1 MVLQVGTTQFQSTA
15 GKSSRTPVETFVN
28 PVSVLPKTG
37 LMDLAE
43 TLQSINPTLQRFVNF
58 QIEKAK
64 QEGVLEGQNLLL
76 GADDKQIT
84 QIKKE
89 LSEKKGDRIMRNF
102 VGGNMYIEY
111 GIEKQLAMN
120 LGNIAEGKT
129 NQFFANHIV
138 QVPNKEGGTTA
149 VPLSQFDVNS
159 KEFQNA
165 INEFKE
171 TQLLDTKGIRPQLL
185 NQFFFPQQN
194 AALRKAITKQVE
206 AKADA
211 NIQNYTSM
219 LTDSSLLYFRNI
231 DKYNENIED
240 NIIDADFQ
248 DGESYAL
255 SLLQNDTDYTYRLG
269 LSEVVSPSGMIEI
282 IKKNGYRILNDFER
296 GNISWVEAQSELDDY
311 IDFMSGVTVGPTG
324 TTKEGL
330 PVQKTL
336 GEFLDQDDSILELK
350 KEIYEK
356 IKDAN
361 EEEQDLANLLNKKEI
376 TETLGSM
383 DWTSMDQKTY
393 VNNVKTLKALVARHK
408 DLKQFIVQEYNLRN
422 DNVDL
427 WFDRFV
433 RDYNNGK
440 FGDRDKAR
448 VRLDS
453 FMAVLG
459 STATDEDRTRYE
471 KALKLINKESSQGV
485 LSSYPEFE
493 TTLNN
498 MKEALRE
505 DNKSGYV
512 VIKVGYTNA
521 FNDLSKRYRDK
532 IDKWATTDYAT
543 QKEKDEAKAEIIK
556 FVQLETIKI
565 VDGNYIFENP
575 LLETLYYKANP
586 NLKKKDKK
594 EIKKKIENYQGLA
607 EGGPVKK
614 DVPVIVGEEGREVFV
629 PKSDGKIVSNE
640 VIQNSNQEASKET
653 EQETIYEVQSGDTLS
668 SIADK
673 FEGVNYLNIA
683 ELNNLDT
690 EEKQNNISVGQKF
703 KIPKITIQ
711 KSKGEITPLIETK
724 TNLWKGFN
732 GATAYGSGDRKVEL
746 EKDTKY
752 IKSVIDHAYADS
764 STPEIQQEAT
774 KIYSELFYSN
784 KPEDIKTKNAIVNM
798 VLTEATLS
806 SPEDI
811 AGVVQSVFMRVA
823 RARLNTIDR
832 DRFKENIIEELTRKE
847 LNNKGI
853 LVPMYQ
859 GIENFTV
866 EQITSNKPVK
876 ESQETYNKIFSMLWE
891 DTSQKD
897 K

>member
-1 MVLQVGTTQFQSTA
+1 MVLRVNRQQFQSTA
-15 GKSSRTPVETFVN
+15 GQSSRTPVETFVQ
-28 PVSVLPKTG
+28 PVTVLPKTG
-37 LMDLAE
+37 IMDLAD
-43 TLQSINPTLQRFVNF
+43 TLKTVNPALQRIVNF
-58 QIEKAK
+58 KIDEAK
-64 QEGVLEGQNLLL
+64 QEGILEGQNLFL

-89 LSEKKGDRIMRNF
+89 LSEKKGNRIMRNF

-149 VPLSQFDVNS
+149 IPLSQFDVNS
-159 KEFQNA
+159 KEFQSA

-171 TQLLDTKGIRPQLL
+171 TQLLDTKGIRPELL

-211 NIQNYTSM
+211 NIKNYTSF

-231 DKYNENIED
+231 DKYNENIEN

-282 IKKNGYRILNDFER
+282 IKKNGYRILNDFEK

-336 GEFLDQDDSILELK
+336 GEFLEQDDSILELK

-361 EEEQDLANLLNKKEI
+361 KEEQDLANLLNKKDI

-383 DWTSMDQKTY
+383 DWTSMDQTTY

-427 WFDRFV
+427 WFDRFT

-440 FGDRDKAR
+440 FGDKEKAR

-453 FMAVLG
+453 FMAILG

-505 DNKSGYV
+505 DNKSGYTV
-512 VIKVGYTNA
+512 VKVGYTNA

-532 IDKWATTDYAT
+532 IDVWATTDYAT
-543 QKEKDEAKAEIIK
+543 QKDKDEAKAEIIK
-556 FVQLETIKI
+556 FIKEETYNILTN
-565 VDGNYIFENP
+565 NYKFADP
-575 LLETLYYKANP
+575 LLEKLFNYSNNKNP
-586 NLKKKDKK
+586 VKDNQNLKNLK
-594 EIKKKIENYQGLA
+594 GLA

-614 DVPVIVGEEGREVFV
+614 DEPVIVGEEGREVFV
-629 PKSDGKIVSNE
+629 PKSDGVIIPNDDIEDSKQTAESLGIVGKEETNGVKRFETNFPIFYKLAKEAGHKFPELTAAQAMLETGNGESPSGKNNYLGLQASLSQIEKGQSTNLETKEDLGRGLENTRRDFVDFDDIRDQMKQYNEEWNEPLRDRKGIVSVNTVE
-640 VIQNSNQEASKET
+640 EAIDLIQSRPNDLYAT
-653 EQETIYEVQSGDTLS
+653 
-668 SIADK
+668 DK
-673 FEGVNYLNIA
+673 DY
-683 ELNNLDT
+683 
-690 EEKQNNISVGQKF
+690 
-703 KIPKITIQ
+703 
-711 KSKGEITPLIETK
+711 
-724 TNLWKGFN
+724 
-732 GATAYGSGDRKVEL
+732 
-746 EKDTKY
+746 
-752 IKSVIDHAYADS
+752 
-764 STPEIQQEAT
+764 
-774 KIYSELFYSN
+774 
-784 KPEDIKTKNAIVNM
+784 KTK
-798 VLTEATLS
+798 VLQL
-806 SPEDI
+806 I
-811 AGVVQSVFMRVA
+811 
-823 RARLNTIDR
+823 
-832 DRFKENIIEELTRKE
+832 
-847 LNNKGI
+847 
-853 LVPMYQ
+853 
-859 GIENFTV
+859 
-866 EQITSNKPVK
+866 
-876 ESQETYNKIFSMLWE
+876 
-891 DTSQKD
+891 KD
-897 K
+897 AKRNPPLF

>member
-1 MVLQVGTTQFQSTA
+1 MVLRVNRQQFQSTA
-15 GKSSRTPVETFVN
+15 GQSSRTPVETFVE

-37 LMDLAE
+37 IMDLAD
-43 TLQSINPTLQRFVNF
+43 TLKTVNPALQRIVNF
-58 QIEKAK
+58 KIDEAK
-64 QEGVLEGQNLLL
+64 QEGILEGQNLFL

-89 LSEKKGDRIMRNF
+89 LSEKKGNRIMRNF

-138 QVPNKEGGTTA
+138 QVPNKEGGTTP

-159 KEFQNA
+159 KEFQDA

-219 LTDSSLLYFRNI
+219 ITDSSLLYFRNI

-361 EEEQDLANLLNKKEI
+361 KEEQDLANLLNKKDI

-383 DWTSMDQKTY
+383 DWTSMDQTTY

-408 DLKQFIVQEYNLRN
+408 DLKKFIVQEYNLRN

-505 DNKSGYV
+505 DNKSGYTV
-512 VIKVGYTNA
+512 VKVGYTNA

-532 IDKWATTDYAT
+532 IDVWATTDYAT
-543 QKEKDEAKAEIIK
+543 QKDKDEAKAEIIK
-556 FVQLETIKI
+556 FIKEETYNILTN
-565 VDGNYIFENP
+565 NYKFADP
-575 LLETLYYKANP
+575 LLEKLFNYSNNKSPVKDNKK
-586 NLKKKDKK
+586 LKDLK
-594 EIKKKIENYQGLA
+594 QLA

-614 DVPVIVGEEGREVFV
+614 DEPVIVGEEGREVFV
-629 PKSDGKIVSNE
+629 PKSDGVIIPNDDIEDSKQTAESLGIVGKEETNGIKRFETNFPIFYKLAKEAGHKFPELTAAQAMLETGNGESPSGKNNYLGLQASLSQIEKGQSTNLETKEDLGRGLENTRRDFVDFDDIRDQMKQYNEEWNEPFRDRKGIVSVNTVE
-640 VIQNSNQEASKET
+640 EAIDLIQSRPNDLYAT
-653 EQETIYEVQSGDTLS
+653 
-668 SIADK
+668 DK
-673 FEGVNYLNIA
+673 DY
-683 ELNNLDT
+683 
-690 EEKQNNISVGQKF
+690 
-703 KIPKITIQ
+703 
-711 KSKGEITPLIETK
+711 
-724 TNLWKGFN
+724 
-732 GATAYGSGDRKVEL
+732 
-746 EKDTKY
+746 
-752 IKSVIDHAYADS
+752 
-764 STPEIQQEAT
+764 
-774 KIYSELFYSN
+774 
-784 KPEDIKTKNAIVNM
+784 KTK
-798 VLTEATLS
+798 VLQL
-806 SPEDI
+806 I
-811 AGVVQSVFMRVA
+811 
-823 RARLNTIDR
+823 
-832 DRFKENIIEELTRKE
+832 
-847 LNNKGI
+847 
-853 LVPMYQ
+853 
-859 GIENFTV
+859 
-866 EQITSNKPVK
+866 
-876 ESQETYNKIFSMLWE
+876 
-891 DTSQKD
+891 KD
-897 K
+897 AKRNPPLF

>member
-15 GKSSRTPVETFVN
+15 GQSSRTPVETFVK

-43 TLQSINPTLQRFVNF
+43 TLKDINPTLQRFVNF
-58 QIEKAK
+58 KIDQAK
-64 QEGVLEGQNLLL
+64 QEGVVEGQNLLL

-89 LSEKKGDRIMRNF
+89 LSEKKGNRIMRNF

-149 VPLSQFDVNS
+149 IPLSQFDVNS

-336 GEFLDQDDSILELK
+336 GEFLDQDDSILKLK

-361 EEEQDLANLLNKKEI
+361 KEEQDLANLLNKKDI

-383 DWTSMDQKTY
+383 DWTSMDQTTY

-408 DLKQFIVQEYNLRN
+408 NLKQFIVQEYNLRN

-505 DNKSGYV
+505 DNKSGYTV
-512 VIKVGYTNA
+512 VKVGYTNA

-532 IDKWATTDYAT
+532 IDDWATTDYAT

-556 FVQLETIKI
+556 FIKEETYNILTN
-565 VDGNYIFENP
+565 NYKFADP
-575 LLETLYYKANP
+575 LLEKLFNYSNNKSPVKDNQKLE
-586 NLKKKDKK
+586 NLR
-594 EIKKKIENYQGLA
+594 GLA
-607 EGGPVKK
+607 EGGSVKK
-614 DVPVIVGEEGREVFV
+614 DEPVIVGEKGREVFV
-629 PKSDGKIVSNE
+629 PKSDGVIIPNDDIEDTKQTAESLGIVGKEETNGIKRFETNFPIFYKLAKEAGHKFPELTAAQAMLETGNGESPSGKNNYLGLQASLSQIEKGQSTNLKTQEDLGRGLENTRRDFVDFDDIRDQMKQYNEEWNEPFRDRKGIVSVNTVE
-640 VIQNSNQEASKET
+640 EAIDLIQSRPNDLYAT
-653 EQETIYEVQSGDTLS
+653 
-668 SIADK
+668 DK
-673 FEGVNYLNIA
+673 NY
-683 ELNNLDT
+683 
-690 EEKQNNISVGQKF
+690 
-703 KIPKITIQ
+703 
-711 KSKGEITPLIETK
+711 
-724 TNLWKGFN
+724 
-732 GATAYGSGDRKVEL
+732 
-746 EKDTKY
+746 
-752 IKSVIDHAYADS
+752 
-764 STPEIQQEAT
+764 
-774 KIYSELFYSN
+774 
-784 KPEDIKTKNAIVNM
+784 KTK
-798 VLTEATLS
+798 VLQL
-806 SPEDI
+806 I
-811 AGVVQSVFMRVA
+811 
-823 RARLNTIDR
+823 
-832 DRFKENIIEELTRKE
+832 
-847 LNNKGI
+847 
-853 LVPMYQ
+853 
-859 GIENFTV
+859 
-866 EQITSNKPVK
+866 
-876 ESQETYNKIFSMLWE
+876 
-891 DTSQKD
+891 KD
-897 K
+897 AKRNPPLF

>member
-1 MVLQVGTTQFQSTA
+1 
-15 GKSSRTPVETFVN
+15 
-28 PVSVLPKTG
+28 
-37 LMDLAE
+37 
-43 TLQSINPTLQRFVNF
+43 
-58 QIEKAK
+58 
-64 QEGVLEGQNLLL
+64 
-76 GADDKQIT
+76 
-84 QIKKE
+84 
-89 LSEKKGDRIMRNF
+89 
-102 VGGNMYIEY
+102 
-111 GIEKQLAMN
+111 
-120 LGNIAEGKT
+120 
-129 NQFFANHIV
+129 
-138 QVPNKEGGTTA
+138 
-149 VPLSQFDVNS
+149 
-159 KEFQNA
+159 
-165 INEFKE
+165 
-171 TQLLDTKGIRPQLL
+171 
-185 NQFFFPQQN
+185 
-194 AALRKAITKQVE
+194 
-206 AKADA
+206 
-211 NIQNYTSM
+211 
-219 LTDSSLLYFRNI
+219 
-231 DKYNENIED
+231 
-240 NIIDADFQ
+240 
-248 DGESYAL
+248 
-255 SLLQNDTDYTYRLG
+255 
-269 LSEVVSPSGMIEI
+269 
-282 IKKNGYRILNDFER
+282 
-296 GNISWVEAQSELDDY
+296 
-311 IDFMSGVTVGPTG
+311 
-324 TTKEGL
+324 
-330 PVQKTL
+330 
-336 GEFLDQDDSILELK
+336 
-350 KEIYEK
+350 
-356 IKDAN
+356 
-361 EEEQDLANLLNKKEI
+361 
-376 TETLGSM
+376 M
-383 DWTSMDQKTY
+383 DWTSMDQTTY
-393 VNNVKTLKALVARHK
+393 VNNVKTLKALVAKHP

-493 TTLNN
+493 TTLKN

-505 DNKSGYV
+505 DNKSGYTV
-512 VIKVGYTNA
+512 VKVGYTNA

-532 IDKWATTDYAT
+532 IDVWATTDYAT

-556 FVQLETIKI
+556 FIKEETYNILTN
-565 VDGNYIFENP
+565 NYKFADP
-575 LLETLYYKANP
+575 LLEKLFNYSNNKSPVKDNQKLK
-586 NLKKKDKK
+586 NLK
-594 EIKKKIENYQGLA
+594 QLA
-607 EGGPVKK
+607 NGG
-614 DVPVIVGEEGREVFV
+614 DVERNQPVIVGEEGKEVFV

-711 KSKGEITPLIETK
+711 KSKGKITPLIETK

-847 LNNKGI
+847 LNTKGI

>member
-1 MVLQVGTTQFQSTA
+1 MVLRVNRQQFQSTA
-15 GKSSRTPVETFVN
+15 GESSRTPVETFVR

-37 LMDLAE
+37 IMDLAD
-43 TLQSINPTLQRFVNF
+43 TLKTINPAIQRIVNF
-58 QIEKAK
+58 KIDEAK
-64 QEGVLEGQNLLL
+64 QEGILEGQNLLL

-89 LSEKKGDRIMRNF
+89 LSEKKGNRIMRNF

-149 VPLSQFDVNS
+149 IPLSQFDVNS
-159 KEFQNA
+159 REFQSA

-361 EEEQDLANLLNKKEI
+361 KEEQDLANLLNKKDI

-383 DWTSMDQKTY
+383 DWTSMDQTTY

-493 TTLNN
+493 TTLKN

-505 DNKSGYV
+505 DNKSGYTV
-512 VIKVGYTNA
+512 VKVGYTNA

-532 IDKWATTDYAT
+532 IDDWATTDYAT

-556 FVQLETIKI
+556 FIKEETYNILTN
-565 VDGNYIFENP
+565 NYKFADP
-575 LLETLYYKANP
+575 LLEKLFNYSNNKSPVKDNQKLE
-586 NLKKKDKK
+586 NLR
-594 EIKKKIENYQGLA
+594 GLA
-607 EGGPVKK
+607 EGGSVKK
-614 DVPVIVGEEGREVFV
+614 DEPVIVGEKGREVFV
-629 PKSDGKIVSNE
+629 PKSDGVIIPNDDIEDTKQTAESLGIVGKEETNGIKRFETNFPIFYKLAKEAGHKFPELTAAQAMLETGNGESPSGKNNYLGLQASLSQIEKGQSTNLETKEDLGRGLENTRRDFVDFDDIRDQMKQYNKEWNEPFRDRKGIVSVNTVE
-640 VIQNSNQEASKET
+640 EAIDLIQSRPNDLYAT
-653 EQETIYEVQSGDTLS
+653 
-668 SIADK
+668 DK
-673 FEGVNYLNIA
+673 DY
-683 ELNNLDT
+683 
-690 EEKQNNISVGQKF
+690 
-703 KIPKITIQ
+703 
-711 KSKGEITPLIETK
+711 
-724 TNLWKGFN
+724 
-732 GATAYGSGDRKVEL
+732 
-746 EKDTKY
+746 
-752 IKSVIDHAYADS
+752 
-764 STPEIQQEAT
+764 
-774 KIYSELFYSN
+774 
-784 KPEDIKTKNAIVNM
+784 KTK
-798 VLTEATLS
+798 VLQL
-806 SPEDI
+806 I
-811 AGVVQSVFMRVA
+811 
-823 RARLNTIDR
+823 
-832 DRFKENIIEELTRKE
+832 
-847 LNNKGI
+847 
-853 LVPMYQ
+853 
-859 GIENFTV
+859 
-866 EQITSNKPVK
+866 
-876 ESQETYNKIFSMLWE
+876 
-891 DTSQKD
+891 KD
-897 K
+897 AKRNPPLF

>member
-15 GKSSRTPVETFVN
+15 GQSSRSPVETFVE
-28 PVSVLPKTG
+28 PVNVLPKTG

-43 TLQSINPTLQRFVNF
+43 TLSDINPTLQRFVNF
-58 QIEKAK
+58 QIDKAK

-76 GADDKQIT
+76 GADDKEIT

-89 LSEKKGDRIMRNF
+89 LSEKKGNRIMRNF
-102 VGGNMYIEY
+102 VGGNIYIEY

-159 KEFQNA
+159 KEFQGA

-231 DKYNENIED
+231 DKYNENIEN

-282 IKKNGYRILNDFER
+282 IKKNGYRILNDFEK

-311 IDFMSGVTVGPTG
+311 IDFMSGVTVGPVG

-361 EEEQDLANLLNKKEI
+361 EEEQDLANLLNKKDI
-376 TETLGSM
+376 TETLGTM
-383 DWTSMDQKTY
+383 DWTSMNQTTY
-393 VNNVKTLKALVARHK
+393 VNNVKTLKALITKHP

-427 WFDRFV
+427 WFDRFI

-440 FGDRDKAR
+440 FGDKDKAR

-459 STATDEDRTRYE
+459 STVTDEDRTRY
-471 KALKLINKESSQGV
+471 KDALKLLNKESPQGV
-485 LSSYPEFE
+485 LSSYPEFATE
-493 TTLNN
+493 LQN

-505 DNKSGYV
+505 DNKSGYTV
-512 VIKVGYTNA
+512 VKVGYTNA
-521 FNDLSKRYRDK
+521 FNDLSKRYRVK
-532 IDKWATTDYAT
+532 IDKWAMTDYAT
-543 QKEKDEAKAEIIK
+543 QKEKDEAKDEIIK
-556 FVQLETIKI
+556 FIKEETYNILTN
-565 VDGNYIFENP
+565 NYKFADP
-575 LLETLYYKANP
+575 LLEKLFNYSNNKSPVKDNQKLK
-586 NLKKKDKK
+586 NLR
-594 EIKKKIENYQGLA
+594 GLA

-614 DVPVIVGEEGREVFV
+614 DEPVIVGEEGREVFV
-629 PKSDGKIVSNE
+629 PKSDGVIIPNDDIEDSKQTAESLGIVGKEETNGIKRFETNFPIFYKLAKEAGHKFPELTAAQAMLETGNGESPSGKNNYLGLQASLSQIEKGQSTNLETKEDLGRGLENTRRDFVDFDDIRDQMKQYNEEWNEPFRDRKGIVSVNTVE
-640 VIQNSNQEASKET
+640 EAIDLIQSRPNDLYAT
-653 EQETIYEVQSGDTLS
+653 
-668 SIADK
+668 DK
-673 FEGVNYLNIA
+673 DY
-683 ELNNLDT
+683 
-690 EEKQNNISVGQKF
+690 
-703 KIPKITIQ
+703 
-711 KSKGEITPLIETK
+711 
-724 TNLWKGFN
+724 
-732 GATAYGSGDRKVEL
+732 
-746 EKDTKY
+746 
-752 IKSVIDHAYADS
+752 
-764 STPEIQQEAT
+764 
-774 KIYSELFYSN
+774 
-784 KPEDIKTKNAIVNM
+784 KTK
-798 VLTEATLS
+798 VLQL
-806 SPEDI
+806 I
-811 AGVVQSVFMRVA
+811 
-823 RARLNTIDR
+823 
-832 DRFKENIIEELTRKE
+832 
-847 LNNKGI
+847 
-853 LVPMYQ
+853 
-859 GIENFTV
+859 
-866 EQITSNKPVK
+866 
-876 ESQETYNKIFSMLWE
+876 
-891 DTSQKD
+891 KD
-897 K
+897 AKRNPPLF

>member
-15 GKSSRTPVETFVN
+15 GQSSRTPVETFVK

-58 QIEKAK
+58 KIDQAK

-76 GADDKQIT
+76 GADDKEIT

-89 LSEKKGDRIMRNF
+89 LSEKKGNRIMRNF

-159 KEFQNA
+159 KEFQGA

-231 DKYNENIED
+231 DKYNENIEN

-336 GEFLDQDDSILELK
+336 GEFLEQDDSILELK

-361 EEEQDLANLLNKKEI
+361 KEEQDLANLLNKKDI

-440 FGDRDKAR
+440 FGDKDKAR

-459 STATDEDRTRYE
+459 STATDEDRTRY
-471 KALKLINKESSQGV
+471 KDALRLLNKESPQGV
-485 LSSYPEFE
+485 LSSYPELE

-505 DNKSGYV
+505 DNKSGYTV
-512 VIKVGYTNA
+512 VKVGYTNA

-532 IDKWATTDYAT
+532 IDAWATTDYAT
-543 QKEKDEAKAEIIK
+543 QKEKDEAKDEIIK
-556 FVQLETIKI
+556 FIKEETYNILTN
-565 VDGNYIFENP
+565 NYKFADP
-575 LLETLYYKANP
+575 LLEKLFNYSNNKSPVKDNQKLN
-586 NLKKKDKK
+586 NLR
-594 EIKKKIENYQGLA
+594 QLA

-614 DVPVIVGEEGREVFV
+614 DEPVIVGEEGREVFV
-629 PKSDGKIVSNE
+629 PKSDGVIVPNDDIEDTKQTAESLGIVGKEETNGIKRFETNFPIFYKLAKEAGHKFPELTAAQAMLETGNGESPSGKNNYLGLQASLSQIEKGQSTNLETKEDLGRGLENTRRDFVDFDDIRDQMKQYNEEWNEPFRDRKGIVSVNTVE
-640 VIQNSNQEASKET
+640 EAIDLIQSRPNDLYAT
-653 EQETIYEVQSGDTLS
+653 
-668 SIADK
+668 DK
-673 FEGVNYLNIA
+673 DY
-683 ELNNLDT
+683 
-690 EEKQNNISVGQKF
+690 
-703 KIPKITIQ
+703 
-711 KSKGEITPLIETK
+711 
-724 TNLWKGFN
+724 
-732 GATAYGSGDRKVEL
+732 
-746 EKDTKY
+746 
-752 IKSVIDHAYADS
+752 
-764 STPEIQQEAT
+764 
-774 KIYSELFYSN
+774 
-784 KPEDIKTKNAIVNM
+784 KTK
-798 VLTEATLS
+798 VLQL
-806 SPEDI
+806 I
-811 AGVVQSVFMRVA
+811 
-823 RARLNTIDR
+823 
-832 DRFKENIIEELTRKE
+832 
-847 LNNKGI
+847 
-853 LVPMYQ
+853 
-859 GIENFTV
+859 
-866 EQITSNKPVK
+866 
-876 ESQETYNKIFSMLWE
+876 
-891 DTSQKD
+891 KD
-897 K
+897 AKRNPPLF

>member
-1 MVLQVGTTQFQSTA
+1 MVLRVNRQQFQSTA
-15 GKSSRTPVETFVN
+15 GQSSRTPVETFVQ
-28 PVSVLPKTG
+28 PVTVLPKTG
-37 LMDLAE
+37 IMDLAD
-43 TLQSINPTLQRFVNF
+43 TLKTVNPALQRIVNF
-58 QIEKAK
+58 KIDEAK
-64 QEGVLEGQNLLL
+64 QEGILEGQNLFL

-89 LSEKKGDRIMRNF
+89 LSEKKGNRIMRNF

-149 VPLSQFDVNS
+149 IPLSQFDVNS
-159 KEFQNA
+159 REFQSA

-361 EEEQDLANLLNKKEI
+361 KEEQDLANLLNKKDI

-383 DWTSMDQKTY
+383 DWTSMDQTTY

-505 DNKSGYV
+505 DNKSGYTV
-512 VIKVGYTNA
+512 VKVGYTNA

-532 IDKWATTDYAT
+532 IDVWATTDYAT
-543 QKEKDEAKAEIIK
+543 QKDKDEAKAEIIK
-556 FVQLETIKI
+556 FIKEETYNILTN
-565 VDGNYIFENP
+565 NYKFADP
-575 LLETLYYKANP
+575 LLEKLFNYSNNKSPVKDNKK
-586 NLKKKDKK
+586 LKDLK
-594 EIKKKIENYQGLA
+594 QLA

-614 DVPVIVGEEGREVFV
+614 DEPVIVGEEGREVFV
-629 PKSDGKIVSNE
+629 PKSDGVIISNDDIEDSKQTAESLGIVGKEETNGIKRFETNFPIFYKLAKEAGHKFPELTAAQAMLETGNGESPSGKNNYLGLQASLSQIEKGQSTNLKTQEDLGRGLENTRRDFVDFDDIRDQMKQYNEEWNEPFRDRKGIVSVNTVE
-640 VIQNSNQEASKET
+640 EAIDLIQSRPNDLYAT
-653 EQETIYEVQSGDTLS
+653 
-668 SIADK
+668 DK
-673 FEGVNYLNIA
+673 NY
-683 ELNNLDT
+683 
-690 EEKQNNISVGQKF
+690 
-703 KIPKITIQ
+703 
-711 KSKGEITPLIETK
+711 
-724 TNLWKGFN
+724 
-732 GATAYGSGDRKVEL
+732 
-746 EKDTKY
+746 
-752 IKSVIDHAYADS
+752 
-764 STPEIQQEAT
+764 
-774 KIYSELFYSN
+774 
-784 KPEDIKTKNAIVNM
+784 KTK
-798 VLTEATLS
+798 VLQL
-806 SPEDI
+806 I
-811 AGVVQSVFMRVA
+811 
-823 RARLNTIDR
+823 
-832 DRFKENIIEELTRKE
+832 
-847 LNNKGI
+847 
-853 LVPMYQ
+853 
-859 GIENFTV
+859 
-866 EQITSNKPVK
+866 
-876 ESQETYNKIFSMLWE
+876 
-891 DTSQKD
+891 KD
-897 K
+897 AKRNPPLF

>member
-1 MVLQVGTTQFQSTA
+1 MVLRVNRQQFQSTA
-15 GKSSRTPVETFVN
+15 GQSSRTPVETFVQ
-28 PVSVLPKTG
+28 PVTVLPKTG
-37 LMDLAE
+37 IMDLAD
-43 TLQSINPTLQRFVNF
+43 TLKTVNPALQRIVNF
-58 QIEKAK
+58 KIDEAK
-64 QEGVLEGQNLLL
+64 QEGILEGQNLFL

-89 LSEKKGDRIMRNF
+89 LSEKKGNRIMRNF

-149 VPLSQFDVNS
+149 IPLSQFDVNS

-165 INEFKE
+165 INEFKA

-361 EEEQDLANLLNKKEI
+361 KEEQDLANLLNKKDI

-383 DWTSMDQKTY
+383 DWTSMDQTTY

-505 DNKSGYV
+505 DNKSGYTV
-512 VIKVGYTNA
+512 VKVGYTNA

-532 IDKWATTDYAT
+532 IDVWATTDYAT
-543 QKEKDEAKAEIIK
+543 QKDKDEAKAEIIK
-556 FVQLETIKI
+556 FIKEETYNILTN
-565 VDGNYIFENP
+565 NYKFADP
-575 LLETLYYKANP
+575 LLEKLFNYSNNKSPVKDNKK
-586 NLKKKDKK
+586 LKDLK
-594 EIKKKIENYQGLA
+594 QLA

-614 DVPVIVGEEGREVFV
+614 DEPVIVGEEGREVFV
-629 PKSDGKIVSNE
+629 PKSDGVIVANDDIEDSKQTAESLGIVGKEETNGIKRFETNFPIFYKLAKEAGHKFPELTAAQAMLETGNGESPSGKNNYLGLQASLSQIEKGQSTNLETQEDLGRGLENTRRDFVDFDDIRDQMKQYNEEWNEPFRDRKGIVSVNTVE
-640 VIQNSNQEASKET
+640 EAIDLIQSRPNDLYAT
-653 EQETIYEVQSGDTLS
+653 
-668 SIADK
+668 DK
-673 FEGVNYLNIA
+673 NY
-683 ELNNLDT
+683 
-690 EEKQNNISVGQKF
+690 
-703 KIPKITIQ
+703 
-711 KSKGEITPLIETK
+711 
-724 TNLWKGFN
+724 
-732 GATAYGSGDRKVEL
+732 
-746 EKDTKY
+746 
-752 IKSVIDHAYADS
+752 
-764 STPEIQQEAT
+764 
-774 KIYSELFYSN
+774 
-784 KPEDIKTKNAIVNM
+784 KTK
-798 VLTEATLS
+798 VLQL
-806 SPEDI
+806 I
-811 AGVVQSVFMRVA
+811 
-823 RARLNTIDR
+823 
-832 DRFKENIIEELTRKE
+832 
-847 LNNKGI
+847 
-853 LVPMYQ
+853 
-859 GIENFTV
+859 
-866 EQITSNKPVK
+866 
-876 ESQETYNKIFSMLWE
+876 
-891 DTSQKD
+891 KD
-897 K
+897 AKRNPPLF

>member
-1 MVLQVGTTQFQSTA
+1 MVLRVNRQQFQSTA
-15 GKSSRTPVETFVN
+15 GQSSRTPVETFVQ
-28 PVSVLPKTG
+28 PVTVLPKTG
-37 LMDLAE
+37 IMDLAD
-43 TLQSINPTLQRFVNF
+43 TLKTVNPALQRIVNF
-58 QIEKAK
+58 KIDEAK
-64 QEGVLEGQNLLL
+64 QEGILEGQNLFL

-89 LSEKKGDRIMRNF
+89 LSEKKGNRIMRNF

-149 VPLSQFDVNS
+149 IPLSQFDVNS
-159 KEFQNA
+159 REFQSA

-356 IKDAN
+356 IKDTN
-361 EEEQDLANLLNKKEI
+361 KEEQDLANLLNKKDI

-383 DWTSMDQKTY
+383 DWTSMDQTTY

-440 FGDRDKAR
+440 FGNRDKAR

-471 KALKLINKESSQGV
+471 KALKLINREDSQGV
-485 LSSYPEFE
+485 LSSYPEFQ
-493 TTLNN
+493 TNLNN

-505 DNKSGYV
+505 DNKSGYTV
-512 VIKVGYTNA
+512 VKVGYTNA
-521 FNDLSKRYRDK
+521 FNDLAKRYRDK
-532 IDKWATTDYAT
+532 IDKWAITDYAT
-543 QKEKDEAKAEIIK
+543 QEDKDKAKDEIIK
-556 FVQLETIKI
+556 FLKEETYNILTN
-565 VDGNYIFENP
+565 NYKFADP
-575 LLETLYYKANP
+575 LLEKLFNYSNNKNP
-586 NLKKKDKK
+586 VKDNQKLKNLK
-594 EIKKKIENYQGLA
+594 GLA

-614 DVPVIVGEEGREVFV
+614 DEPVIVGEEGREVFV
-629 PKSDGKIVSNE
+629 PKSDGVIIPNDDIEDSKQTAESLGIVGKEETNGIKRFETNFPIFYKLAKEAGHKFPELTAAQAMLETGNGESPSGKNNYLGLQASLSQIEKGQSTNLETKEDLGRGLENTRRDFVDFDDIRDQMKQYNEEWNEPFRDRKGIVSVNTVE
-640 VIQNSNQEASKET
+640 EAIDLIQSRPNDLYAT
-653 EQETIYEVQSGDTLS
+653 
-668 SIADK
+668 DK
-673 FEGVNYLNIA
+673 DY
-683 ELNNLDT
+683 
-690 EEKQNNISVGQKF
+690 
-703 KIPKITIQ
+703 
-711 KSKGEITPLIETK
+711 
-724 TNLWKGFN
+724 
-732 GATAYGSGDRKVEL
+732 
-746 EKDTKY
+746 
-752 IKSVIDHAYADS
+752 
-764 STPEIQQEAT
+764 
-774 KIYSELFYSN
+774 
-784 KPEDIKTKNAIVNM
+784 KTK
-798 VLTEATLS
+798 VLQL
-806 SPEDI
+806 I
-811 AGVVQSVFMRVA
+811 
-823 RARLNTIDR
+823 
-832 DRFKENIIEELTRKE
+832 
-847 LNNKGI
+847 
-853 LVPMYQ
+853 
-859 GIENFTV
+859 
-866 EQITSNKPVK
+866 
-876 ESQETYNKIFSMLWE
+876 
-891 DTSQKD
+891 KD
-897 K
+897 AKRNPPLF

>member
-15 GKSSRTPVETFVN
+15 GQSSRTPVETFVE
-28 PVSVLPKTG
+28 PVNVLPETG
-37 LMDLAE
+37 LMGLAE
-43 TLQSINPTLQRFVNF
+43 TLKDINPTLQRFVNF
-58 QIEKAK
+58 KIDQAK

-89 LSEKKGDRIMRNF
+89 LSEKKGNRIMRNF
-102 VGGNMYIEY
+102 VGGNMFIEY

-149 VPLSQFDVNS
+149 IPLSQFDVNS
-159 KEFQNA
+159 KEFQSA

-171 TQLLDTKGIRPQLL
+171 TQLLDTKGIRPELL

-231 DKYNENIED
+231 DKYNENIEN

-311 IDFMSGVTVGPTG
+311 IDFMSGVTVGPSG
-324 TTKEGL
+324 TTKDGL

-356 IKDAN
+356 LKDAN
-361 EEEQDLANLLNKKEI
+361 KEEQDLANLLNKKDI
-376 TETLGSM
+376 TETLGTM
-383 DWTSMDQKTY
+383 DWTSMDEPTY
-393 VNNVKTLKALVARHK
+393 VNNVKTLKDLIARHP
-408 DLKQFIVQEYNLRN
+408 DLKKFIVEEYNLRN

-427 WFDRFV
+427 WFDRFT

-440 FGDRDKAR
+440 FGDKEKAR

-459 STATDEDRTRYE
+459 STATDEDRTRY
-471 KALKLINKESSQGV
+471 KDALKLINKENSQGV

-493 TTLNN
+493 TNLKN

-505 DNKSGYV
+505 DNKSGYTV
-512 VIKVGYTNA
+512 VKVGYTNA
-521 FNDLSKRYRDK
+521 YNDLTKRYRDK

-543 QKEKDEAKAEIIK
+543 QKEKDEAKEEIINFLK
-556 FVQLETIKI
+556 LETIKI
-565 VDGNYIFENP
+565 IKGKYIFEDP
-575 LLETLYYKANP
+575 LLQELYNLSNP
-586 NLKKKDKK
+586 NRNVKDNKQLKDLK
-594 EIKKKIENYQGLA
+594 QLA

-614 DVPVIVGEEGREVFV
+614 DEPVIVGEEGREVFV
-629 PKSDGKIVSNE
+629 PKSDGVIIPNDDIEDTKQTAESLGIVGKEETNGIKRFETNFPIFYKLAKEAGHKFPELTAAQAMLETGNGESPSGKNNYLGLQASLSQIEKGQSTNLETKEDLGRGLENTRRDFVDFDDIRDQMKQYNEEWNEPFRDRKGIVSVDTVE
-640 VIQNSNQEASKET
+640 EALDLILSNPNDLYAT
-653 EQETIYEVQSGDTLS
+653 
-668 SIADK
+668 DK
-673 FEGVNYLNIA
+673 DY
-683 ELNNLDT
+683 
-690 EEKQNNISVGQKF
+690 
-703 KIPKITIQ
+703 
-711 KSKGEITPLIETK
+711 
-724 TNLWKGFN
+724 
-732 GATAYGSGDRKVEL
+732 
-746 EKDTKY
+746 
-752 IKSVIDHAYADS
+752 
-764 STPEIQQEAT
+764 
-774 KIYSELFYSN
+774 
-784 KPEDIKTKNAIVNM
+784 KTK
-798 VLTEATLS
+798 VLQL
-806 SPEDI
+806 I
-811 AGVVQSVFMRVA
+811 
-823 RARLNTIDR
+823 
-832 DRFKENIIEELTRKE
+832 
-847 LNNKGI
+847 
-853 LVPMYQ
+853 
-859 GIENFTV
+859 
-866 EQITSNKPVK
+866 
-876 ESQETYNKIFSMLWE
+876 
-891 DTSQKD
+891 KD
-897 K
+897 AKRNPPLF

>member
-15 GKSSRTPVETFVN
+15 GKSSRTPVTRAIREGVT
-28 PVSVLPKTG
+28 PPKTS
-37 LMDLAE
+37 LMELAE
-43 TLQSINPTLQRFVNF
+43 TMQSISPTLQKIVNS
-58 QIEKAK
+58 QINKAK
-64 QEGVLEGQNLLL
+64 QEGILEGQNLLL
-76 GADDKQIT
+76 GADDNEIT

-89 LSEKKGDRIMRNF
+89 LSEKKGNRIMRNF

-149 VPLSQFDVNS
+149 IPLSQFDVNS

-219 LTDSSLLYFRNI
+219 ITDSSLLYFRNI
-231 DKYNENIED
+231 DKYNENIEN

-311 IDFMSGVTVGPTG
+311 IDFMSGVTVGPSG

-361 EEEQDLANLLNKKEI
+361 KEEQDLANLLNKKDI

-383 DWTSMDQKTY
+383 DWTSMDQTTY
-393 VNNVKTLKALVARHK
+393 VNNVKTLKDLVARHK
-408 DLKQFIVQEYNLRN
+408 DLKKFIVQEYNLRN

-505 DNKSGYV
+505 DNKSGYTV
-512 VIKVGYTNA
+512 VKVGYTNA

-532 IDKWATTDYAT
+532 IDVWATTDYAT
-543 QKEKDEAKAEIIK
+543 QKDKDEAKAEIIK
-556 FVQLETIKI
+556 FIKEETYNILTN
-565 VDGNYIFENP
+565 NYKFADP
-575 LLETLYYKANP
+575 LLEKLFNYSNNKSPVKDNQKLK
-586 NLKKKDKK
+586 NLK
-594 EIKKKIENYQGLA
+594 GLA

-614 DVPVIVGEEGREVFV
+614 DEPVIVGEEGREVFV
-629 PKSDGKIVSNE
+629 PKSDGVIVPNDDIEDSKQTAESLGIVGKEETNGIKRFETNFPIFYKLAKEAGHKFPELTAAQAMLETGNGESPSGKNNYLGLQASLSQIQKGQSTNLETQEDLGRGLENTRKDFVDFDDIRDQMKQYNEEWNEPFKDRKGIVSVNTVE
-640 VIQNSNQEASKET
+640 EAIDLIQSRPNDLYAT
-653 EQETIYEVQSGDTLS
+653 
-668 SIADK
+668 DK
-673 FEGVNYLNIA
+673 DY
-683 ELNNLDT
+683 
-690 EEKQNNISVGQKF
+690 
-703 KIPKITIQ
+703 
-711 KSKGEITPLIETK
+711 
-724 TNLWKGFN
+724 
-732 GATAYGSGDRKVEL
+732 
-746 EKDTKY
+746 
-752 IKSVIDHAYADS
+752 
-764 STPEIQQEAT
+764 
-774 KIYSELFYSN
+774 
-784 KPEDIKTKNAIVNM
+784 KTK
-798 VLTEATLS
+798 VLQL
-806 SPEDI
+806 I
-811 AGVVQSVFMRVA
+811 
-823 RARLNTIDR
+823 
-832 DRFKENIIEELTRKE
+832 
-847 LNNKGI
+847 
-853 LVPMYQ
+853 
-859 GIENFTV
+859 
-866 EQITSNKPVK
+866 
-876 ESQETYNKIFSMLWE
+876 
-891 DTSQKD
+891 KD
-897 K
+897 AKRNPPLF

>member
-15 GKSSRTPVETFVN
+15 GQSSRTPVETFVK

-58 QIEKAK
+58 KIDQAK

-89 LSEKKGDRIMRNF
+89 LSEKKGNRIMRNF

-159 KEFQNA
+159 KEFQGA

-219 LTDSSLLYFRNI
+219 ITDSSLLYFRNI

-311 IDFMSGVTVGPTG
+311 IDFMSGVTVGPSG

-361 EEEQDLANLLNKKEI
+361 KEEQDLANLLNKKDI

-383 DWTSMDQKTY
+383 DWTSMDQTTY
-393 VNNVKTLKALVARHK
+393 VNNVKTLKALVVRHK

-493 TTLNN
+493 TNLNN

-505 DNKSGYV
+505 DNKSGYTV
-512 VIKVGYTNA
+512 VKVGYTNA

-532 IDKWATTDYAT
+532 IDVWATTDYAT
-543 QKEKDEAKAEIIK
+543 QKEKDEAKDEIIK
-556 FVQLETIKI
+556 FLKEETYNILTN
-565 VDGNYIFENP
+565 NYKFADP
-575 LLETLYYKANP
+575 LLEKLFNYSNNKNP
-586 NLKKKDKK
+586 VKDNQNLINLK
-594 EIKKKIENYQGLA
+594 GLA

-614 DVPVIVGEEGREVFV
+614 DEPVIVGEEGREVFV
-629 PKSDGKIVSNE
+629 PKSDGVIIPNDDIEDSKQTAESLGIVG
-640 VIQNSNQEASKET
+640 KE
-653 EQETIYEVQSGDTLS
+653 ETNGI
-668 SIADK
+668 K
-673 FEGVNYLNIA
+673 RFE
-683 ELNNLDT
+683 
-690 EEKQNNISVGQKF
+690 
-703 KIPKITIQ
+703 
-711 KSKGEITPLIETK
+711 
-724 TNLWKGFN
+724 TNF
-732 GATAYGSGDRKVEL
+732 
-746 EKDTKY
+746 
-752 IKSVIDHAYADS
+752 
-764 STPEIQQEAT
+764 P
-774 KIYSELFYSN
+774 
-784 KPEDIKTKNAIVNM
+784 
-798 VLTEATLS
+798 
-806 SPEDI
+806 
-811 AGVVQSVFMRVA
+811 
-823 RARLNTIDR
+823 
-832 DRFKENIIEELTRKE
+832 
-847 LNNKGI
+847 
-853 LVPMYQ
+853 
-859 GIENFTV
+859 
-866 EQITSNKPVK
+866 
-876 ESQETYNKIFSMLWE
+876 IFIN
-891 DTSQKD
+891 
-897 K
+897 

>member
-1 MVLQVGTTQFQSTA
+1 MVLRVNRQQFQSTA
-15 GKSSRTPVETFVN
+15 GQSSRTPVETFVQ
-28 PVSVLPKTG
+28 PVTVLPKTG
-37 LMDLAE
+37 IMDLAD
-43 TLQSINPTLQRFVNF
+43 TLKTVNPALQRIVNF
-58 QIEKAK
+58 KIDEAK
-64 QEGVLEGQNLLL
+64 QEGILEGQNLFL

-89 LSEKKGDRIMRNF
+89 LSEKKGNRIMRNF

-149 VPLSQFDVNS
+149 IPLSQFDVNS
-159 KEFQNA
+159 REFQSA

-361 EEEQDLANLLNKKEI
+361 KEEQDLANLLNKKDI

-383 DWTSMDQKTY
+383 DWTSMNQTTY
-393 VNNVKTLKALVARHK
+393 VNNVKTLKDLVARHPN
-408 DLKQFIVQEYNLRN
+408 LKQFIVQEYNLRN

-505 DNKSGYV
+505 DNKSGYTV
-512 VIKVGYTNA
+512 VKVGYTNA

-532 IDKWATTDYAT
+532 IDVWATTDYAT
-543 QKEKDEAKAEIIK
+543 QKDKDEAKAEIIK
-556 FVQLETIKI
+556 FIKEETYNILTN
-565 VDGNYIFENP
+565 NYKFADP
-575 LLETLYYKANP
+575 LLEKLFNYSNNKSPVKDNQKLK
-586 NLKKKDKK
+586 NLK
-594 EIKKKIENYQGLA
+594 GLA

-614 DVPVIVGEEGREVFV
+614 DEPVIVGEEGREVFV
-629 PKSDGKIVSNE
+629 PKSDGVIVPNDDIEDSKQTAESLGIVGKEETNGVKRFETNFPIFYKLAKEAGHKFPELTAAQAMLETGNGESPSGKNNYLGLQASLSQIEKGQSTNLETQEDLGRGLENTRRDFVDFDDIRDQMKQYNEEWNEPFRDRKGIVSVNTVE
-640 VIQNSNQEASKET
+640 EAIDLIQSRPNDLYAT
-653 EQETIYEVQSGDTLS
+653 
-668 SIADK
+668 DK
-673 FEGVNYLNIA
+673 DY
-683 ELNNLDT
+683 
-690 EEKQNNISVGQKF
+690 
-703 KIPKITIQ
+703 
-711 KSKGEITPLIETK
+711 
-724 TNLWKGFN
+724 
-732 GATAYGSGDRKVEL
+732 
-746 EKDTKY
+746 
-752 IKSVIDHAYADS
+752 
-764 STPEIQQEAT
+764 
-774 KIYSELFYSN
+774 
-784 KPEDIKTKNAIVNM
+784 KTK
-798 VLTEATLS
+798 VLQL
-806 SPEDI
+806 I
-811 AGVVQSVFMRVA
+811 
-823 RARLNTIDR
+823 
-832 DRFKENIIEELTRKE
+832 
-847 LNNKGI
+847 
-853 LVPMYQ
+853 
-859 GIENFTV
+859 
-866 EQITSNKPVK
+866 
-876 ESQETYNKIFSMLWE
+876 
-891 DTSQKD
+891 KD
-897 K
+897 AKRNPPLF

>member
-1 MVLQVGTTQFQSTA
+1 
-15 GKSSRTPVETFVN
+15 
-28 PVSVLPKTG
+28 
-37 LMDLAE
+37 MDLAD
-43 TLQSINPTLQRFVNF
+43 TLKTVNPALQRIVNF
-58 QIEKAK
+58 KIDEAK
-64 QEGVLEGQNLLL
+64 QEGILEGQNLLL

-89 LSEKKGDRIMRNF
+89 LSEKKGNRIMRNF

-149 VPLSQFDVNS
+149 IPLSQFDVNS
-159 KEFQNA
+159 REFQSA

-361 EEEQDLANLLNKKEI
+361 KEEQDLANLLNKKDI

-383 DWTSMDQKTY
+383 DWTSMDQTTY

-408 DLKQFIVQEYNLRN
+408 DLKKFIVQEYNLRN

-505 DNKSGYV
+505 DNKSGYTV
-512 VIKVGYTNA
+512 VKVGYTNA

-532 IDKWATTDYAT
+532 IDVWATTDYAT

-556 FVQLETIKI
+556 FIKEETYNILTN
-565 VDGNYIFENP
+565 NYKFADP
-575 LLETLYYKANP
+575 LLQELY
-586 NLKKKDKK
+586 NLSNRKKSIKDNQELKN
-594 EIKKKIENYQGLA
+594 IKGLA

-614 DVPVIVGEEGREVFV
+614 GEPVIVGEEGREVFV
-629 PKSDGKIVSNE
+629 PKSDGVIVPNDDIEDSKQTAESLGIVGKEETNGIKRFETNFPIFYKLAKEAGHKFPELTAAQAMLETGNGESPSGKNNYLGLQASLSQIEKGQSTNLETKEDLGRGLENTRRDFVDFDDIRDQMKQYNEEWNEPFRDRKGIVSVNTVE
-640 VIQNSNQEASKET
+640 EAIDLIQSRPNDLYAT
-653 EQETIYEVQSGDTLS
+653 
-668 SIADK
+668 DK
-673 FEGVNYLNIA
+673 NY
-683 ELNNLDT
+683 
-690 EEKQNNISVGQKF
+690 
-703 KIPKITIQ
+703 
-711 KSKGEITPLIETK
+711 
-724 TNLWKGFN
+724 
-732 GATAYGSGDRKVEL
+732 
-746 EKDTKY
+746 
-752 IKSVIDHAYADS
+752 
-764 STPEIQQEAT
+764 
-774 KIYSELFYSN
+774 
-784 KPEDIKTKNAIVNM
+784 KTK
-798 VLTEATLS
+798 VLQL
-806 SPEDI
+806 I
-811 AGVVQSVFMRVA
+811 
-823 RARLNTIDR
+823 
-832 DRFKENIIEELTRKE
+832 
-847 LNNKGI
+847 
-853 LVPMYQ
+853 
-859 GIENFTV
+859 
-866 EQITSNKPVK
+866 
-876 ESQETYNKIFSMLWE
+876 
-891 DTSQKD
+891 KD
-897 K
+897 AKRNPPLF